1 MQAADFMSDV
11 AGSDHAVLVLKD
23 WRDRTQED
31 LLAEVAD
38 DLGFGEGSDEE
49 EMTLNGLDAVPVSQ
63 GRAFFAR
70 LGLDTETD
78 LVLAVEDWRDHT
90 RDEMID
96 ALIRGLDETIANE
109 SQESDEDDEA
119 LLEADIAQALYDS
132 IDAQIEAKLAES
144 QKLREEAEEMID
156 RMRATR
162 GGAGEDEKE
171 EIPARF
177 VWKYPDFKTHVEFN
191 AEMNKRWNR
200 GDFSPFNW

>member
-1 MQAADFMSDV
+1 MQAADFMRDV

-23 WRDRTQED
+23 WRDRTPED

-38 DLGFGEGSDEE
+38 DLGFGVEDDGDVCSFGELPE
-49 EMTLNGLDAVPVSQ
+49 LPASEVS
-63 GRAFFAR
+63 AFFER
-70 LGLDTETD
+70 LGVDVDED
-78 LVLAVEDWRDHT
+78 LVLTVKDWRDHT
-90 RDEMID
+90 REEVID
-96 ALIRGLDETIANE
+96 ALIRDLDETIANE

-156 RMRATR
+156 QMRATR

-177 VWKYPDFKTHVEFN
+177 AWKYPDFKTQVEFN

-200 GDFSPFNW
+200 GDFNPIW

>member
-1 MQAADFMSDV
+1 MQAADFMCDV

-38 DLGFGEGSDEE
+38 DLGFGVEDDGTLWSFEGGPEIPLAQAES
-49 EMTLNGLDAVPVSQ
+49 
-63 GRAFFAR
+63 FFASV
-70 LGLDTETD
+70 GLNLNLD
-78 LVLAVEDWRDHT
+78 LILAVKDWRDCT
-90 RDEMID
+90 RDGIIAELTRDVDQSIADD
-96 ALIRGLDETIANE
+96 AGDE
-109 SQESDEDDEA
+109 QDDEA

-156 RMRATR
+156 QMRRTR
-162 GGAGEDEKE
+162 GDVAPAGLCAGWVPP
-171 EIPARF
+171 I
-177 VWKYPDFKTHVEFN
+177 FKTQAEFN
-191 AEMNKRWNR
+191 ADLNKRWNR